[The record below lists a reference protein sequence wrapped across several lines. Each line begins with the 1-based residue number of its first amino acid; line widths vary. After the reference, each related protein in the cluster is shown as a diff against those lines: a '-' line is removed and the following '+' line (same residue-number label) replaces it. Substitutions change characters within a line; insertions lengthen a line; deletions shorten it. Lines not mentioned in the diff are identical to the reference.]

1 MWHVTQSMFLT
12 SLPQKFSQNSLVRFF
27 VLLSTESGGG
37 EIRAVN
43 PIILL
48 PDTLTCLPSNNF
60 LLSGQFFEWE
70 SKQRTNKYVQ
80 EKLPRT
86 PIAVGQTYYY
96 HQEYMRITS
105 TLFNWNKLIEWLIW
119 PWSYVKCLEASMF
132 VKLENSRYHKKIKSE
147 SRSGRVHSSSNNFQK
162 VWF

>member
-1 MWHVTQSMFLT
+1 MWHVTQSMCLT
-12 SLPQKFSQNSLVRFF
+12 SLPQKFKAPNQKSSVRFF

-96 HQEYMRITS
+96 HQDWESHVPCLTEI
-105 TLFNWNKLIEWLIW
+105 NWLNDCTMQLSIEIGE
-119 PWSYVKCLEASMF
+119 S
-132 VKLENSRYHKKIKSE
+132 KIFKSKGPVFTQFC
-147 SRSGRVHSSSNNFQK
+147 SKF
-162 VWF
+162 